1 MFVATLDGI
10 FKYPDIPEEYE
21 PYVQFKA
28 TIEKREVKDGDDLAI
43 LSISGTDSHH
53 VLFLDSYNNIRE
65 IEKELKDG
73 DTEIYLNDLSGFEK
87 SNFVA
92 SWSKTGLIF
101 WNYKDNIILQ
111 IAAILCAVSG
121 RGPLRGKSTLFSAD
135 CRNVSVK
142 KVIFVLK

>member
-65 IEKELKDG
+65 IEKELKYQTLDNLI
-73 DTEIYLNDLSGFEK
+73 DTLIEDISEELENNKYSFILVEK
-87 SNFVA
+87 E
-92 SWSKTGLIF
+92 
-101 WNYKDNIILQ
+101 YKKIHGEQ
-111 IAAILCAVSG
+111 
-121 RGPLRGKSTLFSAD
+121 
-135 CRNVSVK
+135 
-142 KVIFVLK
+142 LKLWD

>member
-28 TIEKREVKDGDDLAI
+28 TIEEVKDGDDLAI

-65 IEKELKDG
+65 IEKELKDADAKINHTTLKIIG
-73 DTEIYLNDLSGFEK
+73 GHLWVYLLSKIG
-87 SNFVA
+87 
-92 SWSKTGLIF
+92 
-101 WNYKDNIILQ
+101 
-111 IAAILCAVSG
+111 
-121 RGPLRGKSTLFSAD
+121 
-135 CRNVSVK
+135 
-142 KVIFVLK
+142 